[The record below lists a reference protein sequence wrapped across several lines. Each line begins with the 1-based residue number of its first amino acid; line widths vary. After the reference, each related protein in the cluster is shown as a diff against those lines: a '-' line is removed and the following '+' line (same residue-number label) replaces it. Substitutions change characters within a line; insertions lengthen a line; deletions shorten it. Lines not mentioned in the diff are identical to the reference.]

1 MAAVTRAGTGTT
13 TQPQVHDSG
22 IMMPLA
28 AVYCPGSLNNRPS
41 LPDRWHY
48 DASS

>member
-1 MAAVTRAGTGTT
+1 MAAVTKAGTGTT

-28 AVYCPGSLNNRPS
+28 AVYGHCPGSLNN
-41 LPDRWHY
+41 
-48 DASS
+48 